1 MDHDLNSMHTTK
13 LLCKSPWKED
23 LTRRSQI
30 ILSEIESMDS
40 SIILDLFSTK
50 NDLYIG
56 KDLVSD
62 HELNNNWDY
71 RIYAEDC

>member
-1 MDHDLNSMHTTK
+1 
-13 LLCKSPWKED
+13 
-23 LTRRSQI
+23 
-30 ILSEIESMDS
+30 MDS

-71 RIYAEDC
+71 RIYAEDSLSRDNDHFWKPFKGQ